1 MEGTVIINIYED
13 SPSFVNGVELSGADL
28 NVLRRNAIFL
38 DGLVQQP
45 IPAFTQ
51 GIAAEGSDFMGRNKI
66 TLIMP
71 RAWWGA
77 FQYRAGVQYATY
89 IVTGTPV
96 TNERIRI
103 YHKLVETEVTDENAP
118 GTLVY
123 DQPWPSTPTAIF
135 VDISGAG
142 YGDNQVVE
150 VVIQV
155 YFPGPTYPK
164 LGTYPVYDA
173 FLENMSDATVL
184 AAYPGLPS
192 FSAGSTVNQTRL
204 NQLAATQDWVMN
216 RLAILPRTPFI
227 NGMFVNGTHKTTPS
241 NIQTIYVGALR
252 KGNGQDTFKVTID
265 YYAHNNEE
273 VLKIYISGVL
283 FYTSPTLTLGMIGTL
298 NVSFDI
304 SGLTDGNE
312 YPIRIDHVVTPGQGG
327 LDLGIYG
334 DARVNSRFTIKHMQ
348 ATHSRSYYTPTSEF
362 EVLQSMT
369 YATLKSKLNN
379 IVSGTTNAVNAI
391 NTGSLFNR
399 AVMFRKKVGVD
410 THQNTVLNEESLPMQ
425 IRIGERYV
433 VAGRDVKIAWGGYSL
448 TKSLVAEPTLNDV
461 YEFANVETLIGTD
474 KVEVKEG
481 FFEDFEGLFVGTTY
495 YILGRDV
502 SFFAEYLR

>member
-1 MEGTVIINIYED
+1 LEKRDLINIYED
-13 SPSFVNGVELSGADL
+13 SPSFVDGVEISGADL
-28 NVLRRNAIFL
+28 NVLRLNAIFL

-45 IPAFTQ
+45 VPLFTQ

-77 FQYRAGVQYATY
+77 FQYRAGVQFAVY
-89 IVTGTPV
+89 VVDGTPV

-103 YHKLVETEVTDENAP
+103 YHKLVETEVTDENTP

-123 DQPWPSTPTAIF
+123 DQPWPSTPTAIAI
-135 VDISGAG
+135 DISGAG
-142 YGDNQVVE
+142 YADNQIVE

-164 LGTYPVYDA
+164 TGTYPVIDA
-173 FLENMSDATVL
+173 FLEDISDATVL
-184 AAYPGLPS
+184 AAYPGLPT
-192 FSAGSTVNQTRL
+192 FGAGSTVNQTRL
-204 NQLAATQDWVMN
+204 NQLAAAQDWIMN
-216 RLAILPRTPFI
+216 RLAILPRNPFI
-227 NGMFVNGTHKTTPS
+227 NGMFVNGTHKTVPS
-241 NIQTIYVGALR
+241 NIQTIYVGAIR
-252 KGNGQDTFKVTID
+252 KGNNQDTFQATID
-265 YYAHNNEE
+265 YYTHNNEE
-273 VLKIYISGVL
+273 VIKIYISGVL
-283 FYTSPTLTLGMIGTL
+283 HYTSPTLTLGMIGTL
-298 NVSFDI
+298 DVEFDI
-304 SGLTDGNE
+304 SHLTDGNN
-312 YPIRIDHVVTPGQGG
+312 YKVRIDHVVTPGQGS
-327 LDLGIYG
+327 LDLAIYG
-334 DARVNSRFTIKHMQ
+334 DARVNSRFTIKQMQ
-348 ATHSRSYYTPTSEF
+348 ATHSRSYYSPTSEF
-362 EVLQSMT
+362 GVLQSMT

-379 IVSGTTNAVNAI
+379 IVTGTTNAVTAI

-410 THQNTVLNEESLPMQ
+410 THQNTVLDNESLPMQ
-425 IRIGERYV
+425 VRIGERYV

-448 TKSLVAEPTLNDV
+448 TKSLTAEPTANDV